1 MQKEL
6 LAEIKELKAA
16 ISTLIGTSDLHPE
29 EQFSKEALDKAA
41 KQFQKL
47 SIERGDWVNDS
58 DITKYIKNAHYRAGA
73 FIIREFNFTNYFK
86 SGRTF
91 FFNKKDLIALA
102 KELKERNVNL
112 GRYMEYID
120 DQVRFKKNLANAA
133 ETIGVSSILDANLAV
148 LGGTVNVATASVA
161 ASALTG

>member
-29 EQFSKEALDKAA
+29 EQFSKEALYKAA

-47 SIERGDWVNDS
+47 SIERGEWVNDS

-86 SGRTF
+86 SRSEERRVG
-91 FFNKKDLIALA
+91 
-102 KELKERNVNL
+102 KEC
-112 GRYMEYID
+112 
-120 DQVRFKKNLANAA
+120 A
-133 ETIGVSSILDANLAV
+133 ILCR
-148 LGGTVNVATASVA
+148 SRW
-161 ASALTG
+161 SPYH